1 MPVIGLLSLELHIQA
16 AQSLKDKRQVVRSL
30 KDRIRRRFNVS
41 VAEVDHQSSWQ
52 LCTVAVVAVASN
64 KAGVESLLQGVE
76 HAAAEIL
83 GGDLADSAIE
93 LL

>member
-1 MPVIGLLSLELHIQA
+1 LPAIGLLSLELHIHA

-41 VAEVDHQSSWQ
+41 VAEVDHQSSWRM
-52 LCTVAVVAVASN
+52 CTVAIVAVASN
-64 KAGVESLLQGVE
+64 KAGVESILQ
-76 HAAAEIL
+76 AAESAAVEIL

-93 LL
+93 LI

>member
-1 MPVIGLLSLELHIQA
+1 MPAIGLLSLEIHIES

-41 VAEVDHQSSWQ
+41 IAEVDHQSSWQ

-64 KAGVESLLQGVE
+64 QAGVESLLGSVE
-76 HAAAEIL
+76 RMAADTL
-83 GGDLADSAIE
+83 GRDLTDSTIQ
-93 LL
+93 LI

>member
-1 MPVIGLLSLELHIQA
+1 MPSIGLLSLELHLHE

-30 KDRIRRRFNVS
+30 KDRIRRRYNVS
-41 VAEVDHQSSWQ
+41 VAEVDHQSTWQ

-64 KAGVESLLQGVE
+64 QAGVESLLASVE
-76 HAAAEIL
+76 RTAAEIL
-83 GGDLADSAIE
+83 GRNLADSSIE

>member
-1 MPVIGLLSLELHIQA
+1 MPAIGLLSLELHIHA
-16 AQSLKDKRQVVRSL
+16 AQSLKDKRHVVRSL

-52 LCTVAVVAVASN
+52 LSTVAVVAVASN
-64 KAGVESLLQGVE
+64 KAGVEAVLNAAE
-76 HAAAEIL
+76 AAAVEIL